1 MRVSEFAAAA
11 HCFNQFTCTIHL
23 LLLLNN
29 APETT
34 GPFITPPPPNFVGDL
49 NSNERGK
56 QALVLLGGIWSSIT

>member
-1 MRVSEFAAAA
+1 MLLPISMHHPFM
-11 HCFNQFTCTIHL
+11 
-23 LLLLNN
+23 LLLLNT

-34 GPFITPPPPNFVGDL
+34 GPFITPPPNFVGDL